1 MLTKDVIKHFGS
13 RAKLAEAIGY
23 SRQAIYRW
31 GRYVPEV
38 AAYRIAAA
46 TEGRFVVNPAL
57 YRRDAA

>member
-1 MLTKDVIKHFGS
+1 MLTKDVIKHYGS

-31 GRYVPEV
+31 GRYVPEA

-46 TEGRFVVNPAL
+46 SAGRFSVNPSL
-57 YRRDAA
+57 YRKDVA